1 MQPSRSCVLWATSQ
15 GFLKQVENR
24 LLTVNKD
31 ITVAIMGCQ
40 VNGPGEAR
48 NADVAIT
55 GIGNKVFL
63 YCRGQ
68 LYKDVDVMSA
78 EDSLFDLIDEI

>member
-1 MQPSRSCVLWATSQ
+1 MRTGFCSQ

-40 VNGPGEAR
+40 VNGPGEAK

-68 LYKDVDVMSA
+68 LYRDVDVSSA